1 MSFLS
6 EWDEIFESLEV
17 HRKKYGGTS
26 IGASVAGASS
36 GKGFRFPDEEAANKI
51 IRTFEDR
58 VRTIGD
64 RKQLIRNAQ
73 FQLEDKFSQ
82 DPVSIEYAEK
92 AMNSLAML
100 GELNESALKYAV
112 NYVRKIEAAK
122 QAKHADDGGIGGS
135 MRKLGGSV
143 V

>member
-6 EWDEIFESLEV
+6 GWDEIFESLEV

-51 IRTFEDR
+51 IKSFEDR
-58 VRTIGD
+58 VQTIGE
-64 RKQLIRNAQ
+64 RKRLIRKAHAE
-73 FQLEDKFSQ
+73 LERRFSD
-82 DPVSIEYAEK
+82 DPVSEEYGRK
-92 AMNSLAML
+92 AMDSLAKL
-100 GELNESALKYAV
+100 GELNDSALKYAQ
-112 NYVRKIEAAK
+112 NYVRKIETAK

-135 MRKLGGSV
+135 MHKIGESV
-143 V
+143 L

>member
-36 GKGFRFPDEEAANKI
+36 GKGFRFPDEEAASKI

-58 VRTIGD
+58 VRTIGE
-64 RKQLIRNAQ
+64 RRQLIREAHLH
-73 FQLEDKFSQ
+73 LETEFSK
-82 DPVSIEYAEK
+82 DPVSQEYGRK
-92 AMNSLAML
+92 AMDSLAKL
-100 GELNESALKYAV
+100 GELNDSALKYAL

-122 QAKHADDGGIGGS
+122 QAKHADEGGIGGS
-135 MRKLGGSV
+135 MRKLGESV

>member
-64 RKQLIRNAQ
+64 RKLLIKNAQ
-73 FQLEDKFSQ
+73 LRLEDKFSQ
-82 DPVSIEYAEK
+82 DPVSIEYAQK

-100 GELNESALKYAV
+100 GELNDSALKYAV

-135 MRKLGGSV
+135 MRKLGESV